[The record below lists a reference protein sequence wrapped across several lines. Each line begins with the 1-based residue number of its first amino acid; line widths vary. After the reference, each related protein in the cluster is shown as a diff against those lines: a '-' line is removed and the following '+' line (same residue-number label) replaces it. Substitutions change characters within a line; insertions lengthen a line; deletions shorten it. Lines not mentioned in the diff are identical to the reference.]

1 MIDTEYVQETPLHVI
16 VLLVYVCVL
25 TRSRCA
31 HELYIHSC
39 CLWRVLLSY
48 GLGADLL
55 RYVCT
60 SVGCSR
66 RGRGGGRE
74 GKRGEGRECL
84 GEKKEDTTRTR
95 KIRRRKG
102 KENRYY

>member
-16 VLLVYVCVL
+16 LLLVYVCVL

-60 SVGCSR
+60 SVGTGCSR

-84 GEKKEDTTRTR
+84 GEKK
-95 KIRRRKG
+95 RRYHKD
-102 KENRYY
+102 KEN